1 MNIKVDFD
9 NVQISE
15 KEIMKF
21 DKSIKEFATDLE
33 SRSAKEDDFVGWLHL
48 PTNYDKEEFERI
60 KVAAKKIQENSDV
73 FIVIGIGG
81 SYLGARAVIESL
93 SHTFSNLQSKDV
105 IKKRQPSNNTK
116 SDKLE
121 VEGKVVDVTKG
132 GDYIV
137 ELPNGYTVEAYVSGK
152 MRVNMIRILPGDTV
166 TIELSPYDLTRG
178 RITWN
183 KR

>member
-1 MNIKVDFD
+1 M
-9 NVQISE
+9 
-15 KEIMKF
+15 
-21 DKSIKEFATDLE
+21 ATKND
-33 SRSAKEDDFVGWLHL
+33 RK
-48 PTNYDKEEFERI
+48 
-60 KVAAKKIQENSDV
+60 
-73 FIVIGIGG
+73 
-81 SYLGARAVIESL
+81 
-93 SHTFSNLQSKDV
+93 SNLQSKDV
-105 IKKRQPSNNTK
+105 VKNKHQVNNTK

-121 VEGKVVDVTKG
+121 VEGKVVDVLKG
-132 GDYIV
+132 GDYLV